1 MIRHFSHRA
10 GRYLSLAAMLL
21 SLATVTLQA
30 QRYLGSIQG
39 EVKDSTGAVVP
50 NVQVTAEESAT
61 HFKST
66 VTTNNAGAY
75 IFPSLNPG
83 TYSVT
88 ATGNGFRSETH
99 TSLILTAGALQQ
111 SDFSLQPGTSTEVV
125 NVSAAQ
131 TSLLDSG
138 SPNIATTL
146 SAQEVTDLPNVGRN
160 PFVMATMAAG
170 ITTGAYAQ
178 SKSSQFTNPFS
189 GVSVQVV
196 AAGNSGHNRLTLN
209 GIPDDP
215 AERLSGASYTGF
227 VPSPEAVQEVKVQT
241 SIFDAQVGHGN
252 GTVTNTVIRTGTN
265 KLHGA
270 AYYVFQNT
278 YLNANTYEK
287 VPNQNVATSARTP
300 RNNDQLSQTG
310 FVVDGPVYIPKI
322 YDGRDKTFFMVSF
335 ERYASHTAINYSAR
349 VPTAAERTGD
359 FSALCTGGFNSA
371 GLCQSGVQIYDP
383 TSPVDA
389 NGNRTAYFA
398 NNNIAPRISASG
410 AALLAYL
417 PSPNVPG
424 ATTFTNPNYISTQTS
439 YPSTYPSFIV
449 RIDHAI
455 SSKNTISAILFRSGL
470 TQNYP
475 MQGFPKGI
483 GPTGYGYSV
492 YRNNRGGS
500 IDDVHQF
507 SSSLVLDSRLGVLW
521 HPFGLVYPG
530 NQNFDLSSLGMSST
544 GLPYVT
550 FPGVSFYSDAT
561 NTGSGNSDGYA
572 GLAAGAGGQIS
583 TNMTA
588 ALAEILT
595 KSIGHHTL
603 RFGFEGNLIRYN
615 VQNPQSGFG
624 AFGFDRRFTQKNS
637 VTTNVGADASSGDAV
652 ASMLLGYQ
660 TTATYNIS
668 AAYALNQVYTA
679 PFVQDDW
686 RFTNKLTLNLG
697 VRWDYE
703 SPFTERYN
711 KQVAGFCFTC
721 VNPLQNSVTGLT
733 LNGGLQYTS
742 ASNRY
747 PYKQDWNN
755 WQPRLGFAYQALP
768 NTVFRG
774 GFGIIYFNTLENPI
788 GTGFSQTTS
797 YNNYSTSA
805 PLNSLNNAFPTGVQ
819 AATGSSLG
827 LSTALGQNIS
837 FVDQTHVQPKS
848 VQYSASMQQQLPGSM
863 TLQLAYVGTRPTRL
877 EVNRN
882 INYLPQQ
889 YYDQGAANVTY
900 LNAAIANPMAGK
912 FTGTTTLNNAT
923 VARNLLLLPYP
934 EFGSVTQSYSSV
946 GSAPYNSL
954 QIQVQR
960 PMKNHFS
967 VQGNLTWSKTMLH
980 TSYLNAFASRLAS
993 IQDANATIVANIF
1006 GTVELPKFSSMNFV
1020 SRTLLG
1026 GWQLNSVLRAQ
1037 NGPLLNAPSNVDI
1050 IGNPRQSNPTYGR
1063 YFNTCYQ
1070 NTSGVNV
1077 ASTASAP
1084 ACDALSPT
1092 PAFRQ
1097 RLAYTTQH
1105 NSTVMN
1111 IRARIHP
1118 LLDASLFKQFKIHEG
1133 TSFEIRGEFFNI
1145 LNTPNFNSPGST
1157 IGSST
1162 FGQVVLTQANDP
1174 RIGQLTA
1181 RINF

>member
-1 MIRHFSHRA
+1 MIRYFSSRA
-10 GRYLSLAAMLL
+10 GRFFSHVVLL
-21 SLATVTLQA
+21 SSFAATSVQA

-50 NVQVTAEESAT
+50 NIQVTAEESST

-66 VTTNNAGAY
+66 VTTNNSGAY
-75 IFPSLNPG
+75 AFPALNPG
-83 TYSVT
+83 TYTVT
-88 ATGNGFRSETH
+88 ATGSGFRSETH
-99 TSLILTAGALQQ
+99 TGLILTAGALQQ
-111 SDFSLQPGTSTEVV
+111 SDFDLQAGTSTEVI
-125 NVSAAQ
+125 NVSASQ
-131 TSLLDSG
+131 GSLLDSG

-146 SAQEVTDLPNVGRN
+146 STQEVTDLPNVGRN
-160 PFVMATMAAG
+160 PYVMATMAAG
-170 ITTGAYAQ
+170 ITTGAYMQ

-189 GVSVQVV
+189 GVAVQVA
-196 AAGNSGHNRLTLN
+196 AAGNGGHNRLTLN
-209 GIPDDP
+209 GIPNDP

-241 SIFDAQVGHGN
+241 SVFDAQIGHGN
-252 GTVTNTVIRTGTN
+252 GTVTNTVVRTGTN

-287 VPNQNVATSARTP
+287 VPNQNAATNRTP

-310 FVVDGPVYIPKI
+310 LVVDGPVYIPKI

-335 ERYASHTAINYSAR
+335 ERYASHTAINYSSR

-383 TSPVDA
+383 NSPVDA
-389 NGNRTAYFA
+389 SGNRSVYFP
-398 NNNIAPRISASG
+398 NNNIASRISSTG
-410 AALLAYL
+410 AAFLAYF
-417 PSPNVPG
+417 PAPNVPG
-424 ATTFTNPNYISTQTS
+424 STALSNPNYISTQTS
-439 YPSTYPSFIV
+439 YPSTYPSLIV
-449 RIDHAI
+449 RVDHAI
-455 SSKNTISAILFRSGL
+455 SSKNTVSAILFRSGL

-483 GPTGYGYSV
+483 GPTGYGYNV

-500 IDDVHQF
+500 VDDVHQF

-530 NQNFDLSSLGMSST
+530 NQNFDLSSLRMSST

-550 FPGVSFYSDAT
+550 FPGISFSD
-561 NTGSGNSDGYA
+561 SYA

-588 ALAEILT
+588 ALSEILT
-595 KSIGHHTL
+595 KTIGRHTL

-624 AFGFDRRFTQKNS
+624 AFNFDRRFTQKNS
-637 VTTNVGADASSGDAV
+637 IATNVGADASSGDPV
-652 ASMLLGYQ
+652 ASMMLGYHSS
-660 TTATYNIS
+660 ANYNIS
-668 AAYALNQVYTA
+668 AAYALNQIYTA

-721 VNPLQNSVTGLT
+721 ANPLQSSVTGLT

-742 ASNRY
+742 ADNRY

-755 WQPRLGFAYQALP
+755 WQPRLGFAYQAFP
-768 NTVFRG
+768 NTVVRG

-797 YNNYSTSA
+797 YNNYNTSA
-805 PLNSLNNAFPTGVQ
+805 PINSLSNPFPTGVQ
-819 AATGSSLG
+819 LATGSSLG
-827 LSTALGQNIS
+827 LSTALGQSIS
-837 FVDQTHVQPKS
+837 FVDQNHVQPKS
-848 VQYSASMQQQLPGSM
+848 AQYSASVQQQFFGNT
-863 TLQLAYVGTRPTRL
+863 TLQIAYVGTRPTRL

-889 YYDQGAANVTY
+889 YYDQGAAGVTY
-900 LNAAIANPMAGK
+900 LNTAVVNPMAGK

-934 EFGSVTQSYSSV
+934 EFGSITQSYSSN
-946 GSAPYNSL
+946 GSAPYNAL

-960 PMKNHFS
+960 PMKSHFS
-967 VQGNLTWSKTMLH
+967 LQANFTWSKTMVH
-980 TSYLNAFASRLAS
+980 TSYLNAFDTKLAS
-993 IQDANATIVANIF
+993 IQDSGATMVANVF
-1006 GTVELPKFSSMNFV
+1006 GTVQLPKFSSMNFAK
-1020 SRTLLG
+1020 RTLLG
-1026 GWQLNSVLRAQ
+1026 GWKINGVLRAQ
-1037 NGPLLNAPSNVDI
+1037 NGPLLSVPGSVDI

-1077 ASTASAP
+1077 TSTPNAP

-1097 RLAYTTQH
+1097 RLAYTTQY
-1105 NSTVMN
+1105 NSSVMN

-1118 LLDASLFKQFKIHEG
+1118 LVDASLFKQFQIHEG
-1133 TSFEIRGEFFNI
+1133 TSFEIRGEFFNVF
-1145 LNTPNFNSPGST
+1145 NTPNFGSPGTT

-1162 FGQVVLTQANDP
+1162 YGQVVLTQANDP